1 MAHDRTEELADLRD
15 EMDVAVQSYEFAA
28 SRVPPVTGRDGSGT
42 VAVLVDPAGTLTRI
56 TLTGG
61 WRREV
66 GPEGLA
72 GALAAAMA
80 AAAAAR
86 GVAWAE
92 ALAAATAEPPG
103 RARPM
108 PLPGASLAG
117 SLDAL
122 TVAAPGDS
130 RRHSTAALEALL
142 EIFRGIN
149 DGIDQVSEGLLAHSA
164 AEFTGQTP
172 SDSARAT
179 VTGSGE
185 LRSVA
190 LDHRW
195 LDDAHDSEVS
205 RAVTEA
211 VRSALARAAERGLGS
226 IVAASSLGAVGDLGA
241 DSRAMAARL
250 GLGD

>member
-1 MAHDRTEELADLRD
+1 
-15 EMDVAVQSYEFAA
+15 
-28 SRVPPVTGRDGSGT
+28 
-42 VAVLVDPAGTLTRI
+42 
-56 TLTGG
+56 
-61 WRREV
+61 
-66 GPEGLA
+66 
-72 GALAAAMA
+72 
-80 AAAAAR
+80 
-86 GVAWAE
+86 
-92 ALAAATAEPPG
+92 
-103 RARPM
+103 M

-122 TVAAPGDS
+122 TVPVPGDS
-130 RRHSTAALEALL
+130 RRSSTAALEALL

-164 AEFTGQTP
+164 AEFTGHTP

-185 LRSVA
+185 IRSVT

-226 IVAASSLGAVGDLGA
+226 IVATSSLGAAGDLGA
-241 DSRAMAARL
+241 DPRAMAARL
-250 GLGD
+250 GLGG